1 MKTLPGN
8 GSQLEGALPAMNDP
22 AEMPAR
28 GGLPATEMANA
39 FVAFL
44 FAASAPVAI
53 ILGAGM
59 RGGLS
64 EADLASWIFAAFAV
78 NGLLTI
84 FMSVRYRQPLA
95 FFWTIPGTVLVGQ
108 ALQTLSL
115 AEVIGAYLLTGLLL
129 LVLGV
134 TGWVRAAMDRI
145 PMPIVMGMV
154 AGVFVQFGL
163 DWILAFAEEFVLVAA
178 MSITFFVL
186 SATPRLQKRLPPMIG
201 VLLVGLAVLLVQG
214 SGDGEAAAAFDG
226 GRVLAAPALYAP
238 QFTLAAA
245 VELVVPL
252 AITVIAAQNAQGI
265 VILRAAGHKPPV
277 NAITNACGGASLVT
291 AVLGS
296 VSTCLTGPSNA
307 ILVSGG
313 KLERHWIAAV
323 MLGVLGIMFGAVAPL
338 VTGLLLATPMAFVA
352 TLAALALL
360 RTLQGAFQT
369 AFGEGFPL
377 GALVAFLVTLAGMP
391 VFNIGAPFW
400 GLVFGVL
407 ASLLLER
414 EAFSRKR

>member
-1 MKTLPGN
+1 
-8 GSQLEGALPAMNDP
+8 MNQT
-22 AEMPAR
+22 AEPQRR

-129 LVLGV
+129 LLLGV

-178 MSITFFVL
+178 MSITFFAL

-214 SGDGEAAAAFDG
+214 TGTGGDEAAGWADG
-226 GRVLAAPALYAP
+226 GRVLASPGLYAP

-245 VELVVPL
+245 LELVVPL

-307 ILVSGG
+307 ILVSSG
-313 KLERHWIAAV
+313 KIERHWIAAV
-323 MLGVLGIMFGAVAPL
+323 LLGTLGIMFGAVAPL

-391 VFNIGAPFW
+391 VLNIGAPFW

-407 ASLLLER
+407 ASLALER
-414 EAFSRKR
+414 EAFIRKR